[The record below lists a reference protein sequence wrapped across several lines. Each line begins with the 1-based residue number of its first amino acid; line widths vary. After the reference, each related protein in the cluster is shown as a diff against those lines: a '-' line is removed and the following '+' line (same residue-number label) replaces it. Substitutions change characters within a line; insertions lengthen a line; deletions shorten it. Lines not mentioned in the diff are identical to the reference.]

1 MILNIICLVGILS
14 FANRLQISHCVNTL
28 EVLKKL
34 PEVIEAWETFYINKS
49 KEDIIINIQQCF
61 NIFHGRKWN
70 EQIIESP
77 YLCISQGN
85 GPNELFMGTLVK
97 RKCAGRGEGRPPH
110 SRPSMSGDGPRYRIT
125 PFLYQHFLFPF
136 FFKWQLSKMW
146 RTRRRKHWGTIP
158 GDNKR
163 AQKTLGIE
171 YFGFDL

>member
-28 EVLKKL
+28 EVLKKTAGSYRSL
-34 PEVIEAWETFYINKS
+34 GNFLHKQIQGRHNHL
-49 KEDIIINIQQCF
+49 NIQQCF

-136 FFKWQLSKMW
+136 FF
-146 RTRRRKHWGTIP
+146 
-158 GDNKR
+158 
-163 AQKTLGIE
+163 
-171 YFGFDL
+171 

>member
-1 MILNIICLVGILS
+1 MTYQVWQPKHKVSKVSNIGHSTEKAILQKIYFVKEMISNIICLVGILS

-136 FFKWQLSKMW
+136 FF
-146 RTRRRKHWGTIP
+146 
-158 GDNKR
+158 
-163 AQKTLGIE
+163 
-171 YFGFDL
+171 